1 MVKLNKEAEEKPV
14 KVNGIEYD
22 MRNYDETR
30 LQEIY
35 ETHPELRHL
44 FVVIVEEVVEAVVE
58 FIQELAHDFFI
69 HKPSD
74 KTEEEFFN
82 DTIKEVVTP
91 KKTKRK

>member
-1 MVKLNKEAEEKPV
+1 MVKLKQEAEKPV

-22 MRNYDETR
+22 LRNYDEQK

-35 ETHPELRHL
+35 ETNPHLRHL
-44 FVVIVEEVVEAVVE
+44 FVVIIEEVVEAVVE
-58 FIQELAHDFFI
+58 FVQELAHDFFI

-91 KKTKRK
+91 KRKRK